1 MSELLSKFNGG
12 ELIGLAAVLGSFV
25 CGALGIIMGVLHANK
40 KAEIA
45 ASLKRDMLNRG
56 MSAEEIRTVLDA
68 GTVFSRAG
76 CHSQPHRESV
86 SDHRREPSPESY
98 RAAR

>member
-1 MSELLSKFNGG
+1 MDAFLAKFNGG
-12 ELIGLAAVLGSFV
+12 ELIGLVAVGGAML
-25 CGALGIIMGVLHANK
+25 CGMLSILMGIWHANK

-56 MSAEEIRTVLDA
+56 MSAEEIHTVLNA
-68 GTVFSRAG
+68 GTVFARVG
-76 CHSQPHRESV
+76 CGNKIRRESAG
-86 SDHRREPSPESY
+86 DHRREPSPESY